1 MNLSNNHTKY
11 IRSLGMSKFRQKY
24 ENFVAE
30 GDKTCGELLNSDFS
44 IECVVAMPSWLENN
58 GHALKNPTYP
68 VYTANQE
75 QMDQIS
81 SLQHPSEVVVVAKQ
95 KWGILSNILAL
106 SKPVYFLDGVQ
117 DPGNVGTIIRIA
129 DWFGFGGVLLG
140 PGTADGYH
148 PKVVQATMGSVAGI
162 PMVKTDRQ
170 TLMALIE
177 THQICLLDMGGDV
190 LSLKTKL
197 PFQVYVLGAE
207 GKGIDA
213 AWKQTNPELACL
225 SIDGSGLKVAESLN
239 VGVAAGIVGHHV
251 FNYNLQLS
259 K

>member
-30 GDKTCGELLNSDFS
+30 GDKTCVELLNSDFS
-44 IECVVAMPSWLENN
+44 IECVAATSTWLEYND
-58 GHALKNPTYP
+58 HAIKNLTCP
-68 VYTANQE
+68 VYTATTE

-81 SLQHPSEVVVVAKQ
+81 SLQQPSEVVVVAKQ
-95 KWGILSNILAL
+95 KWGSLPDLL
-106 SKPVYFLDGVQ
+106 TLPKPLFYLDGVQ

-129 DWFGFGGVLLG
+129 DWFGFGGILLG
-140 PGTADGYH
+140 PGTADGFH
-148 PKVVQATMGSVAGI
+148 PKVVQASMGSVAGI
-162 PMVKTDRQ
+162 PLVKTDRL
-170 TLMALIE
+170 TLLDLANPQ
-177 THQICLLDMGGDV
+177 HICLLDMGGDV
-190 LSLKTKL
+190 LSPKTEL
-197 PFQVYVLGAE
+197 PYHIYVLGSE

-213 AWKQTNPELACL
+213 AWKQTLPDLACV
-225 SIDGSGLKVAESLN
+225 SIGGSSIKVAESLN

-251 FNYNLQLS
+251 FNYNLQLL